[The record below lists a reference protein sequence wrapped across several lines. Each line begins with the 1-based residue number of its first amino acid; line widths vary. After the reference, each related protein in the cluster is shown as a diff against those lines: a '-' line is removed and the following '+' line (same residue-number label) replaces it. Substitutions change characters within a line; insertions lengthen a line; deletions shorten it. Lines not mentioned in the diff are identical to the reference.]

1 MGDRSGG
8 GGEAVQGEGDVL
20 PHLPEQ
26 VHDWVTSADFERLL
40 RETVDATYPERERD
54 QFMAH
59 FKGLTDLWAADNKH
73 ERPHP
78 EGVTE
83 SRAVTR

>member
-1 MGDRSGG
+1 
-8 GGEAVQGEGDVL
+8 
-20 PHLPEQ
+20 
-26 VHDWVTSADFERLL
+26 
-40 RETVDATYPERERD
+40 
-54 QFMAH
+54 MAH

-78 EGVTE
+78 EGVPA